1 MKLRLA
7 ATVILCL
14 SVISGVPAAHAEGN
28 AKQWNCFQN
37 VHEKALTTAIALTPT
52 RLRYALIPFYDSM
65 IDELHKTEY
74 NPTAYQDKKV
84 FNNLY
89 EAAVFEAHKRNDLK
103 RDYFARLMTDLTRY
117 IIQKY
122 YPGRLGGFCEEW
134 TFLRYA
140 PVFYGGYDEG
150 DRKPG
155 FTRYAP
161 VIYGGYE
168 KKPLYSNFKNVF
180 FSDNFTDTPVRYT
193 GDMLW
198 YYNKTV
204 NEIVNLWITVW
215 KDAERN
221 AESVIEAYTLVN
233 PEDVTPFNHQEPTI
247 FEKRDDLGLF
257 VFEQKNNIPETVPLL
272 DYRAVFEVRD
282 DEGMFVMWEN
292 SKLEHPQDYTEIYD
306 VRNRHGFNVFR
317 QRYKLIKP
325 LRVFSSMHNAT
336 GYAFDALEHKKYYE
350 AAAIFGTLIDR
361 KSHDPDMYYGLGVAL
376 FNIDDYINSLVNFN
390 KAADH
395 RESLYY
401 VGLINEYLARKAA
414 SFDDKISLLA
424 DSARAYEKYGSIKS
438 DPEFMGKSKSV
449 VVKAL
454 QLYEKEIEAAIT
466 ETLPVS
472 IDADD
477 MYNKVKQVSV
487 EEGIDKS
494 IKGTRLNA
502 ELGLE
507 RILDLNDQYQLLIDE
522 LNSKYPDVYKR
533 MVYDQDIAEIQRHVD
548 AALGI
553 DFEIAAGQEETGF
566 AEKKAAKEQAM
577 SPAFVRHQCK
587 QQCYDKALEMGLNIN
602 KVGWERTI
610 NGAAYVDCLVQCR

>member
-282 DEGMFVMWEN
+282 DEGMFVMWEK
-292 SKLEHPQDYTEIYD
+292 SKLDRPEDYTEIYEIKD
-306 VRNRHGFNVFR
+306 RSGFLLYR
-317 QRYKLIKP
+317 QRNKLIKP
-325 LRVFSSMHNAT
+325 LRLFSSMQNAVDY
-336 GYAFDALEHKKYYE
+336 GFNAIGNKKYYE

-361 KSHDPDMYYGLGVAL
+361 KTKDHDMYYGLGLAL
-376 FNIDDYINSLVNFN
+376 FNINDYINSLINFS
-390 KAADH
+390 KAGDYK
-395 RESLYY
+395 ESLYY
-401 VGLINEYLARKAA
+401 VALIDEYLARK
-414 SFDDKISLLA
+414 SPLFSEKISLLT
-424 DSARAYEKYGSIKS
+424 DSARAYEKYGSLKNS
-438 DPEFMGKSKSV
+438 AEAVDKSKAISIMV
-449 VVKAL
+449 L
-454 QLYEKEIEAAIT
+454 RQYEKEVLALFSKIMDLNSKQKIQDSA
-466 ETLPVS
+466 VY
-472 IDADD
+472 ID
-477 MYNKVKQVSV
+477 M
-487 EEGIDKS
+487 
-494 IKGTRLNA
+494 A
-502 ELGLE
+502 E
-507 RILDLNDQYQLLIDE
+507 DLNDQYKTLSDDF
-522 LNSKYPDVYKR
+522 NDKYPGAYARINYDDV
-533 MVYDQDIAEIQRHVD
+533 
-548 AALGI
+548 I
-553 DFEIAAGQEETGF
+553 DKIETSVLDSADTTITADDVQAHQEELLQAVEGLRTG
-566 AEKKAAKEQAM
+566 AGM
-577 SPAFVRHQCK
+577 SCKNQCNNNYTAC
-587 QQCYDKALEMGLNIN
+587 QQRCQSEECPDVCKDVFNRCSSQCDKP
-602 KVGWERTI
+602 
-610 NGAAYVDCLVQCR
+610 